1 MVKVGVLM
9 PDLDRC
15 QAQSRAAHGP
25 FVLGPRPEWVRCVKA
40 ARWLAIEGE
49 PATDGLRG
57 VMSLCGGCRKIM
69 FAVNAAGGPSGMH
82 LNKVKLRT
90 VDQYRAARRLG
101 GVEAVVAML
110 RADHVVIDE
119 NFTAARRRPGRR
131 EPSSVTS
138 GGHTGG

>member
-1 MVKVGVLM
+1 VKVGVLM

-15 QAQSRAAHGP
+15 QAQSRATHGP
-25 FVLGPRPEWVRCVKA
+25 FMLGPRPEWVRCAKA
-40 ARWLAIEGE
+40 ARWLAIEGK
-49 PATDGLRG
+49 PSADGLRG
-57 VMSLCGGCRKIM
+57 VMALCGGCRKIM
-69 FAVNAAGGPSGMH
+69 FEVNAAGGPLGMH

-119 NFTAARRRPGRR
+119 NLSRSVSRR
-131 EPSSVTS
+131 
-138 GGHTGG
+138 